1 MKKIDPLMRKMLK
14 KDTNIRLCKKDNYVN
29 MKLELCNYI
38 YNNMSIDKIK
48 NEISCLNFCNFSDNK
63 PLSFFKNIIDVI
75 FATISV
81 LASIVTTYD
90 KNLIDTI
97 TSEVIYYMM
106 IIVSFILIFN
116 ILDEY
121 RRINNDIHQKYCKLK
136 LECLNKVL
144 NIKLEEL
151 NNPKQ
156 KTDYNYK
163 HFKVKVSSIK

>member
-1 MKKIDPLMRKMLK
+1 MKKVSRNIRKRLK
-14 KDTNIRLCKKDNYVN
+14 KDTNIRLCKKDTYVN
-29 MKLELCNYI
+29 MKLKLCNYI

-48 NEISCLNFCNFSDNK
+48 NEISCINFYNFSDNN
-63 PLSFFKNIIDVI
+63 PLSSLKTIVDVI
-75 FATISV
+75 LATISV

-156 KTDYNYK
+156 KTDYNHK